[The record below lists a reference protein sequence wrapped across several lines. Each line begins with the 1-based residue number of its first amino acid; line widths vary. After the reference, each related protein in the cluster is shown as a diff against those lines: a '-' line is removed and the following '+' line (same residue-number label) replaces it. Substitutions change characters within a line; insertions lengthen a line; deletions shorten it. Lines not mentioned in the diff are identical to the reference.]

1 MEDKLVELPHAFRY
15 SLRLSSRRME
25 DKLVE
30 LPHDFRY
37 SLQLSFCAE
46 RRMKDMQPRVQNMS
60 GEYRKIICLFLI
72 LFFFSLATIQR
83 RYSRT

>member
-30 LPHDFRY
+30 LPQAFRY
-37 SLQLSFCAE
+37 SLRLSC
-46 RRMKDMQPRVQNMS
+46 DMRN
-60 GEYRKIICLFLI
+60 GGW
-72 LFFFSLATIQR
+72 
-83 RYSRT
+83 RTS